1 MNTERIQG
9 LVIIVLAIMI
19 AFVLIPAGIVSPSN
33 LEHISTAPHFW
44 PMIISGGLGLTGAL
58 MVVFAKNGVAA
69 DTESSNA
76 DEPNTE
82 SETLWIQRMPR
93 LLFVFGILF
102 GFYFAIP
109 YLGMVVPGILL
120 ILGLMAYAGQRRWG
134 LMLGLSVGVPLLLYA
149 FFVYVAQIPIP
160 LGWFEILRG

>member
-9 LVIIVLAIMI
+9 LVIIVLAILI

-33 LEHISTAPHFW
+33 LEHISTAPYFW
-44 PMIISGGLGLTGAL
+44 PMIISGGLGLTGVL
-58 MVVFAKNGVAA
+58 MVVLAKNGMVSDAQ
-69 DTESSNA
+69 SNKA

-82 SETLWIQRMPR
+82 SETFWLQRLPR
-93 LLFVFGILF
+93 LLFILCILF
-102 GFYFAIP
+102 GFYFAVP

-120 ILGLMAYAGQRRWG
+120 IFGLMAYAGQRRWG